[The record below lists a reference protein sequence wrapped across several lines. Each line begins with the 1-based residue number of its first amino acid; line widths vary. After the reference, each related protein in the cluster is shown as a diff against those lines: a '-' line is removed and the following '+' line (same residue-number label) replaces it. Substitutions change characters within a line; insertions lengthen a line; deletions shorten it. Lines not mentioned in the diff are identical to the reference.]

1 MMYQDVLDKIV
12 DNCKEIFGADL
23 TGVYLHGSLAMGC
36 FNPDKSDLDLIIV
49 IEKDILDKQKLEF
62 MNELTELN
70 KKAPGKGIELS
81 IVKKVYCR
89 EFLYPTPF
97 ELHFS
102 NMHLQWFIENPADY
116 ISNMKG
122 TDKDLAAHFTII
134 KKYGIVLYGQ
144 EINEV
149 FADVPEKDYL
159 DSIWCDVEG
168 AEENILEDPVYTI
181 LNLCR
186 VAAFCKSNLITS
198 KKQGGEWALQNF
210 ASKYQFLISSAL
222 QNYTLGRAMQVNEK
236 EIKEFADD
244 MLQFI
249 RKMMTDV

>member
-36 FNPDKSDLDLIIV
+36 FNPDKSDLDLIVV
-49 IEKDILDKQKLEF
+49 IEKNILDKQKLEF

-97 ELHFS
+97 ELHFA
-102 NMHLQWFIENPADY
+102 NMHLQWFIENPTDY

-168 AEENILEDPVYTI
+168 AVENILEDPVYTI

-186 VAAFCKSNLITS
+186 VAAFCKSNLIIS
-198 KKQGGEWALQNF
+198 KKQGGEWALQNL

-249 RKMMTDV
+249 RKMMTDA